1 MEEIFD
7 VYTRDGKYLGT
18 ESKSFCHSE
27 NPGVYHKPVWVWAI
41 NSKKEILVQQRAAHK
56 KSNPNKWDM
65 AVAGHTRAGE
75 KLVEAAIR
83 ETFEELGINTKEE
96 DYEFLFEYCY
106 QPGWELAQVYLL
118 KTDALVK
125 DMTLSEREVSEA
137 KWLPFN
143 EFNELLYSDDFA
155 PHLMDFRD
163 MISGSI
169 KEYIK
174 R

>member
-1 MEEIFD
+1 
-7 VYTRDGKYLGT
+7 
-18 ESKSFCHSE
+18 
-27 NPGVYHKPVWVWAI
+27 
-41 NSKKEILVQQRAAHK
+41 
-56 KSNPNKWDM
+56 
-65 AVAGHTRAGE
+65 
-75 KLVEAAIR
+75 
-83 ETFEELGINTKEE
+83 
-96 DYEFLFEYCY
+96 
-106 QPGWELAQVYLL
+106 
-118 KTDALVK
+118 
-125 DMTLSEREVSEA
+125 MTLSEREVSEA